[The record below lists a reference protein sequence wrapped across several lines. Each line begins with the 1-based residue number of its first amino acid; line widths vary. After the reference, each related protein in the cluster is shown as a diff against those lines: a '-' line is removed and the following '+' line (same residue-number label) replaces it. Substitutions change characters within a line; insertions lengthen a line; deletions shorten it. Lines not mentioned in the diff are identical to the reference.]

1 MDAPRCDAQRSQKGS
16 EAAFARQEV
25 VRMMVAWLFTF
36 LLAVIAENAE
46 RVSDSVAELRAVG
59 AYLQTLDVIIKRFPF

>member
-46 RVSDSVAELRAVG
+46 EPFRDQSVPLVFLAV
-59 AYLQTLDVIIKRFPF
+59 